1 MKKLIG
7 FVSFLLA
14 CVYGNAQPVL
24 PLREQAKWMD
34 EVLTER
40 IDKLLP
46 QLMKREGIDC
56 WVLISREYN
65 EDPVLK
71 TLLPSEWLSARRRTM
86 LVFYLNPQTG
96 KIEKHAIARY
106 AVGKSIPASWD
117 MQQYPD

>member
-7 FVSFLLA
+7 LFIFVMCSI
-14 CVYGNAQPVL
+14 YGNGQPVL
-24 PLREQAKWMD
+24 PLREQSKWVD
-34 EVLTER
+34 EILSER

-71 TLLPSEWLSARRRTM
+71 TLLPAEWLSARRRTM
-86 LVFYLNPQTG
+86 LLFYLNPQTG
-96 KIEKHAIARY
+96 TIEKHAIARY
-106 AVGKSIPASWD
+106 ADDKSILT
-117 MQQYPD
+117 Y